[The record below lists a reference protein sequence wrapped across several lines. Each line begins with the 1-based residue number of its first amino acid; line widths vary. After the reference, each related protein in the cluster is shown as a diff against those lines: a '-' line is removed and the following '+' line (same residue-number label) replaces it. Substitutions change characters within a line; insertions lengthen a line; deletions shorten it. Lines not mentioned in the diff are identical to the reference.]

1 VRQLNFYGF
10 RKIKS
15 EPLKLT
21 EVPVDPEEL
30 KFWRFRHPSFL
41 RGRPDLL
48 IEIRK
53 TTQHHGV
60 DEQEVIALKQEVRDL
75 REQIA
80 SITTEMKRMASILQ
94 SVTGHNPSVGKVST
108 SKKRKSPPTPDAVV
122 SANFETT
129 LPSVVSIM
137 DADLPLPKMKKSR
150 MTSLTSVDTINDA
163 LIEDLLQSN
172 VNIEDEI
179 ALLNEIECHFIDEVT
194 PRLESQG
201 SAIVD
206 TTHQMQVGTDASQFD
221 INKLKASFAALSPE
235 VQAIVVDRL
244 VGVLSDPSNPSKKEW
259 PASLKRSVS
268 SSTITDEVVHQ
279 NESKNEPVSMVSI
292 ALDTFLSYYDEMNK
306 PVKIEDPTSLVPA
319 KM

>member
-1 VRQLNFYGF
+1 
-10 RKIKS
+10 
-15 EPLKLT
+15 
-21 EVPVDPEEL
+21 
-30 KFWRFRHPSFL
+30 
-41 RGRPDLL
+41 
-48 IEIRK
+48 
-53 TTQHHGV
+53 
-60 DEQEVIALKQEVRDL
+60 
-75 REQIA
+75 
-80 SITTEMKRMASILQ
+80 
-94 SVTGHNPSVGKVST
+94 
-108 SKKRKSPPTPDAVV
+108 
-122 SANFETT
+122 
-129 LPSVVSIM
+129 M

-150 MTSLTSVDTINDA
+150 MTSLTSVDTINDT
-163 LIEDLLQSN
+163 LIEDLLHSD

-179 ALLNEIECHFIDEVT
+179 ALLNEIECQYIDDEVI
-194 PRLESQG
+194 PRLEPQG

-279 NESKNEPVSMVSI
+279 NESKNEPVSMVST